1 MTRKILGFA
10 LGTAVGVLVM
20 VTISTFAFH
29 DPVTTSLW
37 VRCIITMVI
46 SMSFTA
52 YIVNRRQKK
61 LNAAE

>member
-10 LGTAVGVLVM
+10 LGTTVGVLVM
-20 VTISTFAFH
+20 VALYAFVAH
-29 DPVTTSLW
+29 EPVAMSLW

-46 SMSFTA
+46 GMAFTA

-61 LNAAE
+61 LNATK